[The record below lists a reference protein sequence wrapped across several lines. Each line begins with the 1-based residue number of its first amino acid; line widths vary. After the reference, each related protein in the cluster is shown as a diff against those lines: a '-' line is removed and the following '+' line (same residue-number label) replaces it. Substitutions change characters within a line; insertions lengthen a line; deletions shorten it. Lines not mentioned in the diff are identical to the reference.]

1 MVFMRCISI
10 MDTHPGSAIIAAFDI
25 FMHMDIFSM
34 SIIDMFIMSGCIFIM
49 FAQRLLLIIAVI
61 DMRLHD
67 IIMFMSAADMVMD
80 PAVVRLS
87 IAMFSP
93 VMVEQPPKRIAALAA
108 IKRGYFIVLSY
119 ECPRSADRRRGR

>member
-1 MVFMRCISI
+1 MRCISI
-10 MDTHPGSAIIAAFDI
+10 MEAHFGSAIIAAFDI
-25 FMHMDIFSM
+25 FMHEDIFSM
-34 SIIDMFIMSGCIFIM
+34 SIIDMFIMLGCIFIM
-49 FAQRLLLIIAVI
+49 FAQRSFFIISSI

-93 VMVEQPPKRIAALAA
+93 VMVEQPPKRIAVLAA
-108 IKRGYFIVLSY
+108 IKSEYFMISLL
-119 ECPRSADRRRGR
+119 